1 MARARAPRNGDRLVL
16 AIGVFKLVK
25 CGLLLSLGLG
35 WLLGVAR
42 GHSLIHAATWTGALA
57 AHHAVR
63 SAITRLTSLDHHL
76 MRELAIASLLYA
88 AVFAVE
94 GTGLLMRRRW
104 AEWLTVVVTAS
115 FIPLELYELL
125 RRPGIGKAAVIVV
138 NVAILSYLAWR
149 RVTADARISR
159 FRPA

>member
-1 MARARAPRNGDRLVL
+1 MARARVIRHGDQHGDRLVL

-25 CGLLLSLGLG
+25 CGLLLALGLG

-57 AHHAVR
+57 AHQAVR

-76 MRELAIASLLYA
+76 MRELAIASLFYA

-94 GTGLLMRRRW
+94 GT
-104 AEWLTVVVTAS
+104 
-115 FIPLELYELL
+115 
-125 RRPGIGKAAVIVV
+125 AA
-138 NVAILSYLAWR
+138 
-149 RVTADARISR
+149 
-159 FRPA
+159 